1 MKKIFNIL
9 AISLMCTAF
18 AACHSIEDY
27 DNTADGNFQQLWD
40 IVDQHY
46 CFFKEKNV
54 DWDSIHDVYEARL
67 QSVKSTTGLF
77 DLCAQMLAELRDGH
91 VNLSSS
97 FNTSYYREWW
107 SNYPQNYN
115 ERNVIANYL
124 NYNYRSLG
132 NVDYGYLMDDVG
144 YMHISSFS
152 SGLGDSNMDAIISY
166 FRVCRAIIIDVRDN
180 GGGNLD
186 NVETYVTHFLRE
198 RTLAGYVMHKT
209 GMGHSDFSEPYAYY
223 YDPAEEGRQMWL
235 VRPII
240 VLTNRST
247 FSAANNFVMVM
258 KQLPNVT
265 VVGATTGGGS
275 GMPLSAELKCGWGVR
290 MSAAPILDANKQ
302 TTEFGIEPTEGCAV
316 DITAADEAAG
326 RDTILDF
333 ALRLLTT
340 P

>member
-1 MKKIFNIL
+1 
-9 AISLMCTAF
+9 
-18 AACHSIEDY
+18 
-27 DNTADGNFQQLWD
+27 
-40 IVDQHY
+40 
-46 CFFKEKNV
+46 
-54 DWDSIHDVYEARL
+54 
-67 QSVKSTTGLF
+67 
-77 DLCAQMLAELRDGH
+77 
-91 VNLSSS
+91 
-97 FNTSYYREWW
+97 
-107 SNYPQNYN
+107 
-115 ERNVIANYL
+115 
-124 NYNYRSLG
+124 
-132 NVDYGYLMDDVG
+132 
-144 YMHISSFS
+144 
-152 SGLGDSNMDAIISY
+152 
-166 FRVCRAIIIDVRDN
+166 
-180 GGGNLD
+180 
-186 NVETYVTHFLRE
+186 
-198 RTLAGYVMHKT
+198 
-209 GMGHSDFSEPYAYY
+209 
-223 YDPAEEGRQMWL
+223 MWL

-316 DITAADEAAG
+316 DITADDEAAG